1 MPHYPA
7 VTGYTVPR
15 RRPFHHMTDKNLDVA
30 ALGQVFTPPAIVER
44 MLGLMRRHGRVLDP
58 ACGDGAF
65 SARLP
70 GCVAIELDAQHCPR
84 GALNQDFFD
93 YPESEQFDTIIG
105 NPPYVKARDILPGT
119 ALRLHSTLLN
129 GHANLYFH
137 FIEKCIRH
145 LRPGGEL
152 IFITPRDFLKA
163 TGAAQLNTW
172 LNDQG
177 SITDLIELGDAKIF
191 SGALPNCIIWRF
203 EKGDF
208 ARHLG
213 DGRRM
218 RLVDG
223 QLMFTR
229 GIYSVP
235 MASLFSV
242 KVGGVSGADEIFASA
257 ELGNADFVCSRT
269 AQTGEL
275 RRMIYLDGEPN
286 ALAARHAPALGH
298 LAEYKERLLARR
310 VTSFDEANWW
320 CWGRR
325 HPASTASRIY
335 VNHKTRNPRPFFL
348 HSCTNFDGSVLAL
361 LPHAQDKDA
370 LATLT
375 QMLNDV
381 DWAELGFV
389 CDGRFLFAQR
399 SLAHALLPEDFEAFV
414 GVKKS
419 LPSLPAGEEGARQ
432 GGGFLR
438 VKPGK

>member
-1 MPHYPA
+1 
-7 VTGYTVPR
+7 
-15 RRPFHHMTDKNLDVA
+15 MTDKTLDVTT
-30 ALGQVFTPPAIVER
+30 LGQVFTPPAIVER
-44 MLGLMRRHGRVLDP
+44 MLGLMRRHGRTLDP

-70 GCVAIELDAQHCPR
+70 GCIAIELDTRHCPS

-105 NPPYVKARDILPGT
+105 NPPYIKARDIQPGT

-145 LRPGGEL
+145 LKPGGEL
-152 IFITPRDFLKA
+152 IFITPREFLKA
-163 TGAAQLNTW
+163 TGAAQLNVW
-172 LNDQG
+172 LHDQG

-191 SGALPNCIIWRF
+191 TGALPNCIIWRF

-208 ARHLG
+208 ARRLG

-218 RLVDG
+218 RLTGG

-235 MASLFSV
+235 LASIFGV
-242 KVGGVSGADEIFASA
+242 KVGGVSGADEIFASG

-269 AQTGEL
+269 AQTDEL
-275 RRMIYLDGEPN
+275 RRMIYLDREPN
-286 ALAARHAPALGH
+286 AHAPRHAAARGY
-298 LAEYKERLLARR
+298 LAEHKERLLARR
-310 VTSFDEANWW
+310 VTSFDESNWW

-325 HPASTASRIY
+325 PPASKAPRIY

-348 HSCTNFDGSVLAL
+348 HPCNNFDGAVLAL
-361 LPHAQDKDA
+361 FPHAQDRNA
-370 LATLT
+370 LVTLT
-375 QMLNDV
+375 GMLNDV

-399 SLAHALLPEDFEAFV
+399 SLAHALLPEDFAPFAME
-414 GVKKS
+414 KKNLS
-419 LPSLPAGEEGARQ
+419 PLPASGKSARES
-432 GGGFLR
+432 GGFLR
-438 VKPGK
+438 DESAR